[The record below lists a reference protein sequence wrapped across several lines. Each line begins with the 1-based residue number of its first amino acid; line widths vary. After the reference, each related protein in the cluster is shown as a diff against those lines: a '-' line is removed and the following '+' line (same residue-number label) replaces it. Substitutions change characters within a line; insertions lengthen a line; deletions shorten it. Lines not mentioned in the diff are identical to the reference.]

1 MKKGCKNS
9 RGYGKVPEVGEYFG
23 AIIEIKHLEP
33 FYSNGILYKTAS
45 FDNIIYQFP
54 LLFKRIDEET
64 IVDVL
69 TGIPFVFGP
78 SYRHYKDAAKQQEQF
93 QKYRKIG
100 LCFVPVT
107 YCFEGDPLVTHFD
120 SFEDNPFEYDSEEFA
135 AVDGILKGNQ
145 VYLKADEKFKML
157 YFEAMNNGLK
167 EFLNDFAEEARMG
180 FDVAL
185 SKTINTAHGIALVD
199 NVIYDMEQKCKVK
212 SLTKPNDDQK

>member
-9 RGYGKVPEVGEYFG
+9 SGYRKEPEVGEYFG
-23 AIIEIKHLEP
+23 AIIKIKHLEP
-33 FYSNGILYKTAS
+33 FYSNGILYKTVNCDDYVYQFPS
-45 FDNIIYQFP
+45 LYQFP
-54 LLFKRIDEET
+54 LLFKRIDEDT

-78 SYRHYKDAAKQQEQF
+78 SYKHYKDAAKQQEQF

-107 YCFEGDPLVTHFD
+107 YFFEGEPIVTRFD
-120 SFEDNPFEYDSEEFA
+120 SPEDKYLIPIDE
-135 AVDGILKGNQ
+135 ILKGNQ

-157 YFEAMNNGLK
+157 YSEEMGKGLK
-167 EFLNDFAEEARMG
+167 EQLKIYAAGAHKR
-180 FDVAL
+180 FDYAL
-185 SKTINTAHGIALVD
+185 TETINTAHGIASVD
-199 NVIYDMEQKCKVK
+199 NAIYDMEKKHKVK